1 MRRKLRM
8 GVVLGATVCGIVLA
22 WHAVKSHSLD
32 STVIVQPSTLE
43 VRLGAD
49 SAPLAFTL
57 INQGNTVVEIS
68 DVTATCGCTV
78 VKASQRKLNPH
89 ETMQVEVQASP
100 PGIGEKKSLI
110 TIHTLP
116 PQPQPLTVLVT
127 LKGEEQTVPVVSYC
141 AEMLTLNGS
150 VVGQEVVRQF
160 EVHTLEKTDTKPW
173 LANEQ
178 IAVPDLRI
186 WYDEL
191 PAETPFKSGAIRRVY
206 NMKVA
211 VVLRGNDGLVAD
223 RYRHTLT
230 GLSKSPSPEKT
241 IAIEW
246 RVIPLV
252 RAIPSVLNL
261 TVSSGASNSVERTV
275 VVIDDRAT
283 QSSQPVRSRADHD
296 WLAVKSGKAD
306 VQEQRSIHSFQV
318 IRDCQKLGMI
328 PGESVTRSAVT
339 FFLGDDETTA
349 VSVPIIVRA
358 E

>member
-1 MRRKLRM
+1 MRRKLRI
-8 GVVLGATVCGIVLA
+8 GVVLAATVCGVVLA

-43 VRLGAD
+43 VRSGAD
-49 SAPLAFTL
+49 SAPLAFTV

-78 VKASQRKLNPH
+78 VKARQRKLNPH

-100 PGIGEKKSLI
+100 PGIGEKTSRI
-110 TIHTLP
+110 TIHTVP

-127 LKGEEQTVPVVSYC
+127 LKGEEQAVPIVSYC
-141 AEMLTLNGS
+141 AELLTLNGS
-150 VVGQEVVRQF
+150 VLGEEVTRQF
-160 EVHTLEKTDTKPW
+160 EVHTIEKIDTKPW

-178 IAVPDLRI
+178 LAVPDLRI
-186 WYDEL
+186 WYDEP
-191 PAETPFKSGAIRRVY
+191 PAETSFNSGAIRRVY

-230 GLSKSPSPEKT
+230 ALSKSPSPGKT

-252 RAIPSVLNL
+252 RAVPSVLNL

-275 VVIDDRAT
+275 VVIDDRAI
-283 QSSQPVRSRADHD
+283 QSGQPVRSRADHD
-296 WLAVKSGKAD
+296 WLVVKSGKAD
-306 VQEQRSIHSFQV
+306 VQEQRSVHSFQ
-318 IRDCQKLGMI
+318 IILDCQKLGMN
-328 PGESVTRSAVT
+328 PRESMTRSVVT
-339 FFLGDDETTA
+339 FFMDDDETTT
-349 VSVPIIVRA
+349 VCVPIIVRA